1 LGNALVT
8 AVNTSGVVRATGF
21 GGKCAT
27 NTPTDGGPLNCN
39 QDLAET
45 FATQEATEP
54 GDVVV
59 LVSQSASMPTAR
71 KSTRPYEGL
80 LLGAVSTSPG
90 LVFDR
95 GETLLAGDNSQ
106 RITPEK
112 TVVGLV
118 GRVPVKVS
126 LENGP
131 IAVGDPI
138 TSSSTKGVAMKATK
152 AGQIIGYALEKADQK
167 GKILVHLQPGYYIP
181 PKQLALVNEIDEL
194 KAQATLRE
202 RPLRIAVQA
211 LEKRMAELGALKAEN
226 ADLKARLEK
235 LERSVGSYTLTAKA
249 E

>member
-1 LGNALVT
+1 
-8 AVNTSGVVRATGF
+8 
-21 GGKCAT
+21 
-27 NTPTDGGPLNCN
+27 
-39 QDLAET
+39 
-45 FATQEATEP
+45 
-54 GDVVV
+54 
-59 LVSQSASMPTAR
+59 MPTVR